1 MTLEVLAKAAPKE
14 APAKGGGRTAGERG
28 EAEGFTTALS
38 KAGGSA
44 SSDELS
50 RAGDHSASHTV
61 ADEIVHT
68 AGEHVRRSVKMALK
82 SAADH
87 LASDRHS
94 PEKAL
99 PADHLALD
107 QGPSERALPGTASV
121 AGKAQ
126 AHRSTTAGG
135 QEAVDADEH
144 ADPTVE
150 TATDNSVA
158 TDVADVR
165 GAADLLSILAGLSA
179 ATNTLAGARSSNGGE
194 GRRGADGNGEKSSK
208 TASDV
213 NGRMGDTMASSDMLE
228 MPVTDDMASGP
239 DRNFR
244 FINAK
249 NGSLNSDLTSAAQSR
264 DKGGSEG
271 KTGMPQTENVMVL
284 DSRRFI
290 GMQSSTNSASLMAAM
305 VGDQSWSAAMQDD
318 ASLSNI
324 ASQSSS
330 GSVVHTLK
338 LQMTPHD
345 LGTVTATLKMIGDQ
359 LHVHLTVE
367 TRAAHRQLSED
378 SSGMLDSL
386 RSQGFTVD
394 QVSISIAP
402 NAETDPQK
410 GQQGSQTG
418 QQQTAGNGERQSSAN
433 RNPSGERFSEM
444 TDSRNIDDEASLD
457 NSALAGVGGTGGAH
471 AGQLYL

>member
-1 MTLEVLAKAAPKE
+1 M
-14 APAKGGGRTAGERG
+14 
-28 EAEGFTTALS
+28 
-38 KAGGSA
+38 
-44 SSDELS
+44 
-50 RAGDHSASHTV
+50 
-61 ADEIVHT
+61 
-68 AGEHVRRSVKMALK
+68 
-82 SAADH
+82 
-87 LASDRHS
+87 
-94 PEKAL
+94 
-99 PADHLALD
+99 
-107 QGPSERALPGTASV
+107 
-121 AGKAQ
+121 
-126 AHRSTTAGG
+126 
-135 QEAVDADEH
+135 
-144 ADPTVE
+144 
-150 TATDNSVA
+150 
-158 TDVADVR
+158 
-165 GAADLLSILAGLSA
+165 SILAGLSA
-179 ATNTLAGARSSNGGE
+179 ATNNIASARSSNGGE
-194 GRRGADGNGEKSSK
+194 GRKGADGNGEKSSK
-208 TASDV
+208 AASDV
-213 NGRMGDTMASSDMLE
+213 NGRLRDTMTSSDMLE
-228 MPVTDDMASGP
+228 MPVADDVASGP

-249 NGSLNSDLTSAAQSR
+249 NGSLNNDLTSAAQSR
-264 DKGGSEG
+264 DRSGSEG

-305 VGDQSWSAAMQDD
+305 VGDQSWSAAMQHD
-318 ASLSNI
+318 AGLSNI

-410 GQQGSQTG
+410 GQQGSPTG
-418 QQQTAGNGERQSSAN
+418 QQQTTGNGERQSSAN
-433 RNPSGERFSEM
+433 RNPSGERFSQM

>member
-1 MTLEVLAKAAPKE
+1 MTLEVLAKPVPKE
-14 APAKGGGRTAGERG
+14 TPAKGGARAAGERG
-28 EAEGFTTALS
+28 DGEGFTTALS
-38 KAGGSA
+38 KAGKGQASEEA
-44 SSDELS
+44 SSP
-50 RAGDHSASHTV
+50 GDHPASDSV
-61 ADEIVHT
+61 AEELMV
-68 AGEHVRRSVKMALK
+68 ASGEPVRRSVKTALPG
-82 SAADH
+82 AADY
-87 LASDRHS
+87 
-94 PEKAL
+94 
-99 PADHLALD
+99 LALD
-107 QGPSERALPGTASV
+107 EGQTQKPLADAASASATV
-121 AGKAQ
+121 KAD
-126 AHRSTTAGG
+126 RNTTARDH
-135 QEAVDADEH
+135 QAVEAEERLN
-144 ADPTVE
+144 PTE
-150 TATDNSVA
+150 EAATDDSSSTEVA
-158 TDVADVR
+158 EVR

-179 ATNTLAGARSSNGGE
+179 ATNALGSARLPSGVE
-194 GRRGADGNGEKSSK
+194 GRKAADGNGEKLSK
-208 TASDV
+208 AAAESNSRIRD
-213 NGRMGDTMASSDMLE
+213 AALPSDMLD
-228 MPVTDDMASGP
+228 MPADDGVATGS
-239 DRNFR
+239 DKNFR

-249 NGSLNSDLTSAAQSR
+249 NGSLNNDLTSAAQSR
-264 DKGGSEG
+264 DRSGAEG

-284 DSRRFI
+284 DQRRFI

-305 VGDQSWSAAMQDD
+305 VGDQAWTAAMQHD

-402 NAETDPQK
+402 NAESDAQK

-418 QQQTAGNGERQSSAN
+418 QQQSAGNGERQSNAN
-433 RNPSGERFSEM
+433 RNSSGERFSEM
-444 TDSRNIDDEASLD
+444 TDSRNTDDEASLD
-457 NSALAGVGGTGGAH
+457 NSALAGVGRAGGAH